1 MRMAGLIDNVLDFA
15 RGRLGGGIMLERN
28 ADEPLEPI
36 LHQVIDELRL
46 ASPGRQ
52 IHAELQLASRS
63 IATGAEL
70 GNWSQIWLGM
80 RLATAQLTSPFAFAL
95 QPRTDNLNCRSQT
108 VGSQFLRLP

>member
-46 ASPGRQ
+46 ASPGVKFTPS
-52 IHAELQLASRS
+52 LQFAFLS

-80 RLATAQLTSPFAFAL
+80 RLATARLTSPFAFAL
-95 QPRTDNLNCRSQT
+95 RPRTDNSNCRSRT
-108 VGSQFLRLP
+108 VGSRCLTLP